1 MKSLK
6 LAVVGKDVSKSQ
18 SPQIQNFIARRLG
31 YTVDYQGLSVAEEE
45 FSAVAPAL
53 FGRLDGFHVTIPY
66 KLAILPSLE
75 KTEGDAVAFGAVNTV
90 KCSTK
95 CGYNTDGL
103 GFALMLKNAGVD
115 VNGKDVLVLG
125 AGGAGRSAVKKLVDG
140 GARVTLYS
148 RTVDKAKAV
157 ANTFKGVICAGQL
170 QNKAYY
176 AVINATG
183 VGMHNTVGES
193 PVDKDLL
200 GLCEVAIDLIYEPR
214 KSRFLQLAEECGKKT
229 VNGLAMLFYQA
240 YYAACIFAD
249 MPADERT
256 AERLF
261 EEYKREVL

>member
-1 MKSLK
+1 M
-6 LAVVGKDVSKSQ
+6 
-18 SPQIQNFIARRLG
+18 
-31 YTVDYQGLSVAEEE
+31 
-45 FSAVAPAL
+45 
-53 FGRLDGFHVTIPY
+53 PY
-66 KLAILPSLE
+66 LE